1 MIRSLLPLSRQHL
14 LPAIALA
21 VSTAILAPSA
31 AIAQQVVNATPTG
44 QDVPENSSIAW
55 QFDDVSLVNAQS
67 IKIFLNDQEVTG
79 QSILDPGRNYFGYRP
94 SQELTPGSHNVRVEF
109 ATPQGVGYAATWSFA
124 VPNTAIEISSVTHNG
139 AEQPLGKDA
148 TFLATVNGTPGA
160 QASVLL
166 VQNGQTVRT
175 VPASEVSSGVY
186 VATVTVGAQDAVK
199 EGILVGRLAQGD
211 RVVYSVAP
219 QAFAFNPST
228 TATTVTQTQTTQT
241 TGTTN
246 TSGSTSTAQAL
257 TLTVTDPANNTVINS
272 KSGFTITGTTTPGA
286 VVTVDAVAPPVRVGP
301 FSVGS
306 AQTLLDGAQ
315 ATVAA
320 DGTFSVAVPRPAV
333 LQGGMKYN
341 VTVTAEKDGTQEQV
355 TLTLT
360 QA

>member
-1 MIRSLLPLSRQHL
+1 MIRSLLPTSRQRL

-21 VSTAILAPSA
+21 VGTAILSSSA

-55 QFDDVSLVNAQS
+55 QFDDVSLVNSQS
-67 IKIFLNDQEVTG
+67 IKIFLNDQDVTG

-94 SQELTPGSHNVRVEF
+94 AQELTPGDHKVRVEF

-199 EGILVGRLAQGD
+199 EGILVGRLTQGD

-241 TGTTN
+241 TGGTNATN
-246 TSGSTSTAQAL
+246 TTPTAQPL
-257 TLTVTDPANNTVINS
+257 TLAVTEPTNNGVISS
-272 KSGFTITGTTTPGA
+272 KDGFTIKGTTLPGA
-286 VVTVDAVAPPVRVGP
+286 AVTVSAIAPAVRVGP

-306 AQTLLDGAQ
+306 EQVLLDGAQ

-320 DGTFSVAVPRPAV
+320 DGTFSIAVPRPAV
-333 LQGGMKYN
+333 LQGGMRYN
-341 VTVTAEKDGTQEQV
+341 VTVTAEKDGEQEQT

-360 QA
+360 QS